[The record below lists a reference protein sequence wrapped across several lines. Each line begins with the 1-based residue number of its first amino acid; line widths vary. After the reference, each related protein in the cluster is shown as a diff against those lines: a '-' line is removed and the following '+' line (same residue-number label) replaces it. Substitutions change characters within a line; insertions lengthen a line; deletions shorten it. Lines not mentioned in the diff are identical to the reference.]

1 MKNISRN
8 LLRDSIA
15 ALRGARNPH
24 VQLRTFR
31 LLRSVRLALES
42 LATVF
47 RDVLKMHGMTA
58 AMLVV
63 AMLGLNACDQKEPVV
78 QPMSLKQGASC
89 SLDGMLLMDYPG
101 PKAQIHYDIGEPD
114 FFCDTMEMF
123 SIYLRPEQQ
132 KRIRAIYTHDM
143 GKASWEAPREEW
155 IDAKKAFY
163 VLGSKK
169 MGGMGPTL
177 ASFAKQED
185 AQAFAKT
192 NGGKVLRF
200 DEVNIDMVALDGG
213 VLRDETMR

>member
-1 MKNISRN
+1 MKARMNKIT
-8 LLRDSIA
+8 IA
-15 ALRGARNPH
+15 
-24 VQLRTFR
+24 
-31 LLRSVRLALES
+31 
-42 LATVF
+42 
-47 RDVLKMHGMTA
+47 VLV
-58 AMLVV
+58 L
-63 AMLGLNACDQKEPVV
+63 LGLSACDQKETALEPLT
-78 QPMSLKQGASC
+78 LKQGASC

-101 PKAQIHYDIGEPD
+101 PKAQIHYDMGEPD